1 MNSAARFL
9 VLATACT
16 TLLIAGAA
24 VEPASAQ
31 DVCKDNTVT
40 ASGRAKFR
48 PFTKT
53 KELEGRGSAMADA
66 VVNWQKEVREKYG
79 DRWDSWSRAKGTN
92 FECAPTKTGKIIG
105 SSFIGCTI
113 SGRPCSSGGS
123 SKDQVVE
130 ERERDKGRNRDR
142 DRDRDRDPER
152 ADDGDRRDGRDRY
165 RRKIRTAYDMEM
177 AYQDRLAERRKRA
190 EARLWARENRHQD
203 YLTRQRERAAIW
215 AFKRSTYY
223 GEYGTYRRYRAYNR
237 YRSYRHYGYHHYGHR
252 HYGYR
257 HYNYDRACD
266 CAPYGEFRLAPLF
279 DFGFFHRSSYHC
291 AEP

>member
-1 MNSAARFL
+1 MQLLGTSEMFVSGERFAMNSAARFL
-9 VLATACT
+9 VLAAACT
-16 TLLIAGAA
+16 TLLVAGAA
-24 VEPASAQ
+24 MEPASAQ
-31 DVCKDNTVT
+31 EVCKDNTVT

-66 VVNWQKEVREKYG
+66 VVNWQREVREKYG
-79 DRWDSWSRAKGTN
+79 DRWDTWSRAKGTS

-113 SGRPCSSGGS
+113 SGKPCSSGS
-123 SKDQVVE
+123 SKA
-130 ERERDKGRNRDR
+130 
-142 DRDRDRDPER
+142 
-152 ADDGDRRDGRDRY
+152 ADDGDRRDGRDRW
-165 RRKIRTAYDMEM
+165 RRRLRTAYEMEM

-190 EARLWARENRHQD
+190 EDRLWAREDRYQK
-203 YLTRQRERAAIW
+203 YLARKRERDAIW
-215 AFKRSTYY
+215 AFRRSTYY

-237 YRSYRHYGYHHYGHR
+237 YRSYRYPYRHYGHH

-257 HYNYDRACD
+257 HYSYDRYCD
-266 CAPYGEFRLAPLF
+266 CAPYSEYRFTPLF

>member
-9 VLATACT
+9 VATACT
-16 TLLIAGAA
+16 TLLFAGAA

-31 DVCKDNTVT
+31 EVCKDNTVT
-40 ASGRAKFR
+40 ASGRGKFR

-79 DRWDSWSRAKGTN
+79 DQWDTWSRAKGTN
-92 FECAPTKTGKIIG
+92 FECAPTKSGKIIG

-130 ERERDKGRNRDR
+130 ERERDRGRNRDR
-142 DRDRDRDPER
+142 DRDRNRDRDG

-165 RRKIRTAYDMEM
+165 RRRIRTAYDMEM

-190 EARLWARENRHQD
+190 DARLWARENRRQD

-237 YRSYRHYGYHHYGHR
+237 YRSYRHAYRHYGHH

-257 HYNYDRACD
+257 HHNSYDRYCD
-266 CAPYGEFRLAPLF
+266 CAPYSEYRLAPLF